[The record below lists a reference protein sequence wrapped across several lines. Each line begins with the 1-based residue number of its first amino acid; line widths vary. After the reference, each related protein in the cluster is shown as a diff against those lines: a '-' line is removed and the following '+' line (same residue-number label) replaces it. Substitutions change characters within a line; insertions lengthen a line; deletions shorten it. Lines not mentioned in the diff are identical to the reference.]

1 MLACTH
7 TTLIL
12 NPQADGKKKAQD
24 RSSLSIKKQED
35 IHHNAAAQE
44 RAQDTKESVSLK
56 RDASEMFVKS
66 DAMSSEIRNEDRVK
80 KIRDEYAALKKE
92 EAEATPH
99 ATPHATKDSHV
110 TQGYNRRGEKETKG
124 ENQATKVRKEG
135 GWGQVSRVGAG
146 RAVDPRSGTEEQG
159 RKLVREIF
167 PDRLGPN

>member
-1 MLACTH
+1 MRACLHISVCTQL
-7 TTLIL
+7 TLIF
-12 NPQADGKKKAQD
+12 NTQADGKKKE
-24 RSSLSIKKQED
+24 QEE
-35 IHHNAAAQE
+35 IHHDAEAHGKAKD
-44 RAQDTKESVSLK
+44 AKESVSLK
-56 RDASEMFVKS
+56 RDASKMFVKS
-66 DAMSSEIRNEDRVK
+66 DAMSSRIGIEDRVTK
-80 KIRDEYAALKKE
+80 TRHEYAALKKE